1 MAAFGIKAIQPQDN
15 EHIFGFATA
24 RGTADMALLEVWNG
38 PTQSD
43 LRFTIDK
50 EGQLQTRDGS
60 AARPTYSFETDKTT
74 GRYLSGS
81 ASMLDVVS
89 GTAVGTWTAGKLTL
103 VELQVD
109 NINVN
114 GNTISSTAGTDL
126 LITPLSGQQIV
137 LDGTIIIDAGVVT
150 GATSITSSSFV
161 GTLTGSADSATT
173 ATTATNVTSIAN
185 DSTNETVYPTFVDAQ
200 TGAQQIETDVGLTYN
215 PSTGVLTATTFTGA
229 LTGAASTIVVADSS
243 QTTTYPAFF
252 DSATGSLAIKTD
264 ASNLTYNAST
274 GVLTSAGIIVPDGKL
289 TLASTDVTSTAAEL
303 NILDGVTSTTAEL
316 NILDGVTSTTA
327 ELNILDGVTSTTAEL
342 NILDGVTSTTAELNI
357 LDGATVVVGEINYLD
372 LGATAVGTAIA
383 SKAVILDSNK
393 DYTGIRNLTATTFI
407 GALTGNA
414 ATATT
419 SAHVTVTDNE
429 STSENNLIP
438 FVEDAADSTG
448 SHGLE
453 MDGDFHYNPLT
464 GTVTATA
471 FTGTAT
477 VATKATTVVVTDSTD
492 ISSYIAMFNAA
503 GDGSTAQSAR
513 TDGALKYNAGTGN
526 LESTIITATTSI
538 VPDESDGATLG
549 TASLEFSDL
558 FLADGAQ
565 IAFGDDQEVTLTH
578 VADTGLLLSDDS
590 GIGTTQLQFGD
601 SGTYIHQSADG
612 VLDLVA
618 DTEIEINATTID
630 MNGAVDISGA
640 VQAGSTITVGVDD
653 AGHDVKFFGNTASAY
668 MLWDTSSDDLV
679 LAGAAGIDLE
689 GDIDV
694 NGTAHLDVV
703 DIDGAVDMAST
714 ALVTGV
720 LTTTATQVATGGIT
734 SGSDI
739 ISDTDGTDS
748 LGSTGVRWLKGWF
761 DTLTAG
767 TLTIGSGSVTD
778 SSGAI
783 SFGNENLTTT
793 GIVTAA
799 GTSVFTNLDISGDVD
814 VDGTTNLDVVDID
827 GAVDMAST
835 LTVHSNVSITVPD
848 SSATLQLVST
858 DDEDGAGPLI
868 LLDRDTASPAAGD
881 AMGRIYCQGR
891 NSADELITY
900 SQITTKSIDV
910 GDSTEDGEMLFNI
923 MVNGAST
930 TVLDLYGPTTQMNTT
945 TFDLNGA
952 LDVSGTSTLT
962 GNVSAGAD
970 IIIGATDKLRLD
982 GSASGNTY
990 IRESSA
996 DTITFTTEGADNFA
1010 FASDSGNP
1018 SIQILAPAGGAT
1030 GTVEYSEG
1038 GTFFWQHGVRG
1049 YDENWYLTGNATL
1062 HSSYALMISGQDVTV
1077 GGDIAAASKSFRIDH
1092 PLTDMADTHTLTH
1105 ACIEGPRADLIYRS
1119 SVALSGGT
1127 ASVDLDESAGI
1138 SDGTWEAL
1146 CRDPQ
1151 VYLQNDTGWSALK
1164 GSISGSTLII
1174 SCENTNSTDTVSWM
1188 VVAERDDPTY
1198 HASRI
1203 TDDDGVL
1210 ILEAEKPEEDE

>member
-15 EHIFGFATA
+15 EHVFGFATA

-161 GTLTGSADSATT
+161 GALTGNADSATT
-173 ATTATNVTSIAN
+173 ATTVTNVTASAN
-185 DSTNETVYPTFVDAQ
+185 DSTNETVYPTFVGGA
-200 TGAQQIETDVGLTYN
+200 TGAQGIETDTGLTYN

-229 LTGAASTIVVADSS
+229 LTGTASTIVVADSS
-243 QTTTYPAFF
+243 TTTTYPAFF

-289 TLASTDVTSTAAEL
+289 TLASTAVTSTAAEL

-414 ATATT
+414 ATATLAAT
-419 SAHVTVTDNE
+419 VTV
-429 STSENNLIP
+429 
-438 FVEDAADSTG
+438 ADSNDTEAFPAFFNSATG
-448 SHGLE
+448 SLAI
-453 MDGDFHYNPLT
+453 MTDASNLTYNASTGALT
-464 GTVTATA
+464 AAGGFVGAA
-471 FTGTAT
+471 SSAT
-477 VATKATTVVVTDSTD
+477 VASTVVVVDSTD
-492 ISSYIAMFNAA
+492 ATSFIAMFDDA
-503 GDGSTAQSAR
+503 DGSLAAK
-513 TDGALKYNAGTGN
+513 TDSALKYNAGTGN

-538 VPDESDGATLG
+538 VPAESDGATLG

-720 LTTTATQVATGGIT
+720 LTTTATQVATGGVT

-739 ISDTDGTDS
+739 ISDTDSTDS

-783 SFGNENLTTT
+783 TFGDENLTTT

-799 GTSVFTNLDISGDVD
+799 GTSVFTNLDISGDID
-814 VDGTTNLDVVDID
+814 VDGTTNLDAVDID
-827 GAVDMAST
+827 G
-835 LTVHSNVSITVPD
+835 NVNLAGYLDVYNTIYVTRAD
-848 SSATLQLVST
+848 NSAGLQLKCT
-858 DDEDGAGPLI
+858 DGDASAGPLI
-868 LLDRDTASPAAGD
+868 LLDRDTDSPADGD
-881 AMGRIYCQGR
+881 TLGRIYSQGR
-891 NSADELITY
+891 NDADELVTY
-900 SQITTKSIDV
+900 TQITTKSHDV
-910 GDSTEDGEMLFNI
+910 EDGTEDGEMLFNVI
-923 MVNGAST
+923 TAGSAGAVMSLRGPEVQIDT
-930 TVLDLYGPTTQMNTT
+930 TLVDMNA
-945 TFDLNGA
+945 N
-952 LDVSGTSTLT
+952 LDVSGTSTFT
-962 GNVSAGAD
+962 GDVNIDSRTLYVDASTDRVAVNSPSDGEMLANFTVTDATDRAPATSGNASGHVILGNTNNYGMALGATSGGQYTWIQAQALDSAGVFR
-970 IIIGATDKLRLD
+970 RLCL
-982 GSASGNTY
+982 N
-990 IRESSA
+990 
-996 DTITFTTEGADNFA
+996 
-1010 FASDSGNP
+1010 
-1018 SIQILAPAGGAT
+1018 PAGGNVGVNMTAPTVALHVTGAITAT
-1030 GTVEYSEG
+1030 GVVTGSEKA
-1038 GTFFWQHGVRG
+1038 F
-1049 YDENWYLTGNATL
+1049 
-1062 HSSYALMISGQDVTV
+1062 
-1077 GGDIAAASKSFRIDH
+1077 KIDH
-1092 PLTDMADTHTLTH
+1092 PLDSMKDTHDLFH
-1105 ACIEGPRADLIYRS
+1105 VSVESPRADLQYRG
-1119 SVALSGGT
+1119 VVTLSGGN
-1127 ASVDLDESAGI
+1127 ASVDLDESAGM

-1151 VYLQNDTGWSALK
+1151 VFLQNDTGWSALK
-1164 GSISGSTLII
+1164 GSVSGSTLLI
-1174 SCENTNSTDTVSWM
+1174 SCKDSISNDTVSWM

-1198 HASRI
+1198 HASTL

>member
-50 EGQLQTRDGS
+50 EGQLQGRDGS
-60 AARPTYSFETDKTT
+60 AARPTYSFETDKDT
-74 GRYLSGS
+74 GRYLSGA

-109 NINVN
+109 NININ

-126 LITPLSGQQIV
+126 LITPLAGQQIV

-150 GATSITSSSFV
+150 GATAITSSSFV
-161 GTLTGSADSATT
+161 GALTGNADSATT
-173 ATTATNVTSIAN
+173 ATTATNVTASAN
-185 DSTNETVYPTFVDAQ
+185 NSSDETVYPTFVDGA
-200 TGAQQIETDVGLTYN
+200 TGAQGIETDTGLTYN

-229 LTGAASTIVVADSS
+229 LTGAASTIVVVDSS
-243 QTTTYPAFF
+243 DSTAFPAFF

-393 DYTGIRNLTATTFI
+393 DYTGIRNLTATTLI

-414 ATATT
+414 ATATLAAT
-419 SAHVTVTDNE
+419 VTV
-429 STSENNLIP
+429 
-438 FVEDAADSTG
+438 ADSNDTTAFPAFFDSATG
-448 SHGLE
+448 SLAI
-453 MDGDFHYNPLT
+453 MTDASNLTYNASTGALT
-464 GTVTATA
+464 AAGGFVGAA
-471 FTGTAT
+471 SSAT
-477 VATKATTVVVTDSTD
+477 VASTVVVVDSTD
-492 ISSYIAMFNAA
+492 TESFIAMFDDATGSLAA
-503 GDGSTAQSAR
+503 K
-513 TDGALKYNAGTGN
+513 TDSALKYNAGTGN

-668 MLWDTSSDDLV
+668 MLWDTSADDLI
-679 LAGAAGIDLE
+679 LAGAAGL
-689 GDIDV
+689 
-694 NGTAHLDVV
+694 
-703 DIDGAVDMAST
+703 S
-714 ALVTGV
+714 
-720 LTTTATQVATGGIT
+720 
-734 SGSDI
+734 
-739 ISDTDGTDS
+739 
-748 LGSTGVRWLKGWF
+748 
-761 DTLTAG
+761 
-767 TLTIGSGSVTD
+767 
-778 SSGAI
+778 
-783 SFGNENLTTT
+783 
-793 GIVTAA
+793 
-799 GTSVFTNLDISGDVD
+799 
-814 VDGTTNLDVVDID
+814 VDGTTDLDDTDINGTLVVDGSNISLD
-827 GAVDMAST
+827 STST
-835 LTVHSNVSITVPD
+835 LNIDNSNTSNGITIGTATSGVPISIGHSTS
-848 SSATLQLVST
+848 
-858 DDEDGAGPLI
+858 E
-868 LLDRDTASPAAGD
+868 
-881 AMGRIYCQGR
+881 
-891 NSADELITY
+891 
-900 SQITTKSIDV
+900 
-910 GDSTEDGEMLFNI
+910 
-923 MVNGAST
+923 T
-930 TVLDLYGPTTQMNTT
+930 TVNDNFTAT
-945 TFDLNGA
+945 
-952 LDVSGTSTLT
+952 GTSTLT
-962 GNVSAGAD
+962 GAVTASGGITSTAASNTFGASSFNDANITNVGD
-970 IIIGATDKLRLD
+970 IKLDSISSDAATSTVIYGGLTSGATELADSVTHGAMFIRSKT
-982 GSASGNTY
+982 GSSGGLAIGVRSDSEPYIEGTFSDASGGRVLHINKY
-990 IRESSA
+990 SGA
-996 DTITFTTEGADNFA
+996 GVYFTTVVCSGAM
-1010 FASDSGNP
+1010 SKGSG
-1018 SIQILAPAGGAT
+1018 
-1030 GTVEYSEG
+1030 
-1038 GTFFWQHGVRG
+1038 
-1049 YDENWYLTGNATL
+1049 
-1062 HSSYALMISGQDVTV
+1062 
-1077 GGDIAAASKSFRIDH
+1077 SFRIPH
-1092 PLTDMADTHTLTH
+1092 PLPDKYDTHDLVH
-1105 ACIEGPRADLIYRS
+1105 SFVEGPRADLIYRG
-1119 SVALSGGT
+1119 SVALSGGS
-1127 ASVDLDESAGI
+1127 ASVDLDEEVGLT
-1138 SDGTWEAL
+1138 DGTWELL

-1151 VYLQNDTGWSALK
+1151 VFLQNEDGWSALK
-1164 GSISGSTLII
+1164 GSVSGSTLII
-1174 SCENTNSTDTVSWM
+1174 SCEDTNSTDTISWM
-1188 VVAERDDPTY
+1188 VVAERQDDHMKDP
-1198 HASRI
+1198 SI
-1203 TDDDGVL
+1203 DWTDDDGRP
-1210 ILEAEKPEEDE
+1210 ILEPLKRDNDDR